1 MDTGIRIRHV
11 VCIAG
16 AVRDKATLL
25 SVDGKLVEILEGS
38 PDLQALR
45 AAGVLVPPGFWTQ
58 RIGGALVEILESP
71 PAFRVLLEAQAAD
84 PARSRRPDRLDRVFS
99 QSDGIFYFVDLPP
112 GPYRLRVTA
121 PEMGTRY
128 GEAKIGPLDVK
139 AAPAEGPFPLARADV
154 DLPPTRIHGV
164 VTDAVSGRPMPAA
177 RVRLLGDTTVV
188 KTGDDGAYDLSRQ
201 IAGAPALQV
210 TALNFQPVT
219 RRLALAAG
227 DDCVADFALQLV

>member
-45 AAGVLVPPGFWTQ
+45 AAGVLVPPGFRTL
-58 RIGGALVEILESP
+58 RIGGALVEILEGP
-71 PAFRVLLEAQAAD
+71 PAFRALLEAQAAD
-84 PARSRRPDRLDRVFS
+84 PAWSRRPDRPDRVFS
-99 QSDGIFYFVDLPP
+99 QSDGIFCFVDLPP
-112 GPYRLRVTA
+112 GPYHLRVSV
-121 PEMGTRY
+121 PELGSRY
-128 GEAKIGPLDVK
+128 GAVEIGPLDVK
-139 AAPAEGPFPLARADV
+139 AAPAAGPFPVARADV

-227 DDCVADFALQLV
+227 DDCVADFALQPV